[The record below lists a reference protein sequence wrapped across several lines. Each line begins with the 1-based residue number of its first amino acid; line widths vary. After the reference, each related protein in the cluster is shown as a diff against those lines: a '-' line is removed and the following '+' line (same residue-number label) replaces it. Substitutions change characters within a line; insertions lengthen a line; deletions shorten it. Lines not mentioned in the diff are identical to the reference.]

1 MNNQVFHIAN
11 HWALEK
17 KRKNLKAQIY
27 FDDNS
32 GINVFLLTKTYFSQQ
47 KVFCQSGFYHRKQ
60 ENHAIAKMTARC
72 AQYMSAL
79 KIFES
84 VD

>member
-1 MNNQVFHIAN
+1 VAAGWLRFQLLPAVHDINDNNPFWISADTN
-11 HWALEK
+11 
-17 KRKNLKAQIY
+17 
-27 FDDNS
+27 
-32 GINVFLLTKTYFSQQ
+32 
-47 KVFCQSGFYHRKQ
+47 KQ

-84 VD
+84 VE

>member
-1 MNNQVFHIAN
+1 MPFF
-11 HWALEK
+11 
-17 KRKNLKAQIY
+17 KRATGRQ
-27 FDDNS
+27 
-32 GINVFLLTKTYFSQQ
+32 KTT
-47 KVFCQSGFYHRKQ
+47 Q